1 MLVVVVVLGD
11 AVVVVAEAVP
21 VAAAAAA
28 VAAAAVPVAGVNLA
42 IGAAE
47 VVEALV
53 APPVL
58 CPMPGRCSSCLIPA
72 VRRLLLL
79 SAGAQ
84 VPLHLLVV
92 VCRRRTVERMSWM
105 QRAKNLFG
113 ALLAVVELR
122 RLRGRLPKRRWPR
135 PVFSTRAHPRTI
147 QTAVALRAGG
157 PLVVRLMGVGL
168 RLMGLLV
175 VTPMGMGRLT
185 AAPVAAARPAAA
197 PAAAAL
203 EAATLTAARPL
214 AVSRLEATRTVE
226 SLRESVLAALSAALG
241 GVVWRV
247 RGGRVPLPQRRQTWL
262 A

>member
-28 VAAAAVPVAGVNLA
+28 VAAAVPVAAVNLA
-42 IGAAE
+42 IEAAE
-47 VVEALV
+47 VGVALV

-58 CPMPGRCSSCLIPA
+58 CPMPGRCSSCLMPA

-79 SAGAQ
+79 SACAQ

-92 VCRRRTVERMSWM
+92 VCRRRTAERMSRM

-113 ALLAVVELR
+113 ALPAVVELR
-122 RLRGRLPKRRWPR
+122 RLRGCLPNRPWPR

-147 QTAVALRAGG
+147 QTAVALRAVG
-157 PLVVRLMGVGL
+157 PLVARLIGVGL
-168 RLMGLLV
+168 RLLGRLA
-175 VTPMGMGRLT
+175 VTLMGMGRLT
-185 AAPVAAARPAAA
+185 AAPEAAARPAAA
-197 PAAAAL
+197 PAGVAL
-203 EAATLTAARPL
+203 VAGTLTAARPL
-214 AVSRLEATRTVE
+214 AVSRQEATRTVE

-241 GVVWRV
+241 GVVWRG

>member
-21 VAAAAAA
+21 VAEAAAA
-28 VAAAAVPVAGVNLA
+28 VAAAVPVAAVNLA
-42 IGAAE
+42 IEAAE
-47 VVEALV
+47 VGVALV

-58 CPMPGRCSSCLIPA
+58 CPMPGRCSSCLMPA
-72 VRRLLLL
+72 VRRLLLQ

-147 QTAVALRAGG
+147 QTAVVALRAGG

-175 VTPMGMGRLT
+175 VTPMEMGRLT

-203 EAATLTAARPL
+203 EAGTLTAARPL